1 MKLSEVKTA
10 LQTTGEVRF
19 KLPNSNPVPSHF
31 HITEVGHISKH
42 FIDCGGTVRIEHRV
56 GFQLW
61 EADDFEH
68 RLSPQKLLSIIQLS
82 EDKLQLGDFEV
93 EVEYQS
99 DTIGKFG
106 LSFDGEAFVLVNLQ
120 TDCLAKDNCGIPT
133 TKPKVKLSS
142 IGQNNACTPGGGCC

>member
-1 MKLSEVKTA
+1 MKLSEVKAA
-10 LQTTGEVRF
+10 LQTTDGVRF
-19 KLPNSNPVPSHF
+19 KLPNNTLVPIHF

-61 EADDFEH
+61 EADDFDH

-99 DTIGKFG
+99 ETIGKFG
-106 LSFDGEAFVLVNLQ
+106 LSFDGETFVLVNLR
-120 TDCLAKDNCGIPT
+120 TDCLAKDNCGIPVA
-133 TKPKVKLSS
+133 KPKVKLSTIS
-142 IGQNNACTPGGGCC
+142 QNNACTPGGGCC